1 MTFSIAELFLLLC
14 VVVLAFLLMRNQAK
28 ANMDRAIVVKVLD
41 GLIDNRLKLYRDKE
55 GHPQVREANQGE

>member
-14 VVVLAFLLMRNQAK
+14 VVVLAFLLMRSQAK
-28 ANMDRAIVVKVLD
+28 ANMDRAIVIKVLD
-41 GLIDNRLKLYRDKE
+41 GLLDNRLKLYRNAE